1 MLEGGLGR
9 RRAALAAVALAASAE
24 TAEAFNPKDVPLDAP
39 PSSVATEIHRH
50 SLAGGIRREVLA
62 LSYQL
67 NGRHYTVAAIG
78 GLWGIP
84 PQVATRV
91 MAELDKASG
100 RQGEQTKVYSIH
112 NHSAELMISYFKGEF
127 GDAGPPRPNDFVLG
141 PSTNDCDASG
151 VTIRAEFVVNL
162 IIEPGGWWVCSSAK
176 TAVNDNEVNL
186 LRNELALKSQEKS
199 GSELEVYIEKF
210 RERYREL
217 SGIPIEFVRAGATDA
232 EIEAAAARLK

>member
-112 NHSAELMISYFKGEF
+112 NHSAELMISYFKGAF
-127 GDAGPPRPNDFVLG
+127 GNADPPRPNDFLWG

-151 VTIRAEFVVNL
+151 ISINAELVVNL
-162 IIEPGGWWVCSSAK
+162 IVEPGGWWVCSSVK
-176 TAVNDNEVNL
+176 TAVNDNEVNV
-186 LRNELALKSQEKS
+186 LRNELAHKSQEIA
-199 GSELEVYIEKF
+199 GPEFDAYVQVF
-210 RERYREL
+210 RERYRAL
-217 SGIPIEFVRAGATDA
+217 SGISIEFVRAGSTDA